1 MARLCQARRVDLD
14 GASAATTVLDLPVRG
29 PWLVQNSPADRVPSH
44 GTEAFG
50 SSHAIDLV
58 PVDARGRSGRWSWRT
73 ALATERP
80 EVFHGFGA
88 AVLAPVDGTVVDV
101 HDGEPDHEARR
112 SQLLLVG
119 YLLTQGRRVRA
130 GAAGIAGNHVVLALG
145 DGGPVVL
152 LAHLRRGSIRVAAGD
167 PVRAGD
173 VLAQCGNSGN
183 STQPHLHLQVSS
195 STRWEQARGL
205 PMAFRHPVDGRPW
218 LPRNGDIIDA

>member
-1 MARLCQARRVDLD
+1 VDLD

-29 PWLVQNSPADRVPSH
+29 PWMVQNSPADRVPSH
-44 GTEAFG
+44 GTQAFG
-50 SSHAIDLV
+50 
-58 PVDARGRSGRWSWRT
+58 G
-73 ALATERP
+73 
-80 EVFHGFGA
+80 
-88 AVLAPVDGTVVDV
+88 
-101 HDGEPDHEARR
+101 
-112 SQLLLVG
+112 
-119 YLLTQGRRVRA
+119 
-130 GAAGIAGNHVVLALG
+130 GIAGNHVVLALG

-152 LAHLRRGSIRVAAGD
+152 LAHLRRGSIRVAVGD